1 MMQKINIWAFI
12 FSIIC
17 IFLFILDNS
26 WGPIASAVLGIHSLN
41 VLLYIA
47 LIIFFLGLIGFAGVE
62 DWKGL
67 ARNIATVIL
76 TLVLSTFLS
85 IVIFF
90 GMLFS

>member
-26 WGPIASAVLGIHSLN
+26 WGPIASSVLGVHSLS
-41 VLLYIA
+41 LILYFT

-62 DWKGL
+62 DWKGM
-67 ARNIATVIL
+67 ARSITTVII
-76 TLVLSTFLS
+76 TLGLSTFLT

-90 GMLFS
+90 GILLS